1 LDPAGRLAA
10 TLAWGQNREVHG
22 TLDGYL
28 LEGIFRHRN
37 GHAWYG
43 RAELV
48 TKDILGAGGRH
59 PRGFTHFHPLSRVGA
74 LTAGYLLD
82 VSTSRIGILS
92 IGADATVYH
101 VAENLLDNY
110 GAPASFHVFV
120 RYEPSRTRRQPH
132 HH

>member
-1 LDPAGRLAA
+1 
-10 TLAWGQNREVHG
+10 WGQNREVHG

-28 LEGIFRHRN
+28 LEGIFRRRN

-48 TKDILGAGGRH
+48 TKDILRAGGQH

-82 VSTSRIGILS
+82 VSASRIGILS
-92 IGADATVYH
+92 IGADPPVYH
-101 VAENLLDNY
+101 VAENLRDNY
-110 GAPASFHVFV
+110 GPPASFHVFV
-120 RYEPSRTRRQPH
+120 RYEPSRARRQPH